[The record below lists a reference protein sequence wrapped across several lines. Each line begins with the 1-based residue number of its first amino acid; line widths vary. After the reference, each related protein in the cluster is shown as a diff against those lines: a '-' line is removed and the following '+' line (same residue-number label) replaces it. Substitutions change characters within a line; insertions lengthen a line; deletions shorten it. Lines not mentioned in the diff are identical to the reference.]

1 MSDVSSLAPWKF
13 LSRKV
18 LEWREL
24 EMKRDPWQSTLGI
37 LKNSEGRSIVHS
49 KEVYNNAWVL
59 RGCPEYSQS
68 KLNVQSLWKLS
79 RDNYDYLFIA

>member
-49 KEVYNNAWVL
+49 KEVTTM
-59 RGCPEYSQS
+59 PECSGAAQSTASQS
-68 KLNVQSLWKLS
+68 WTSNHFGNSAEITMII
-79 RDNYDYLFIA
+79 YL